1 MISRFRVDSDK
12 RLPATSTTHPDK
24 RRTTCPIKQIEQRPA
39 TDHETS
45 EKGCGTASCAGC
57 TWSTCTYATIR
68 TAGSAAHVAGCPYS
82 RLKRR
87 VRVSLDGSAY
97 ESPWWAMHGGTLRPS
112 RLCVNQ
118 SVPAA
123 GGRQPCVPQPSVIN
137 DEAGRAPWR
146 FPSASA
152 PVRRHGPISS
162 TVANQHRQPNLRPNL
177 RGCENFLYWY

>member
-97 ESPWWAMHGGTLRPS
+97 ESPWWAMHGGNASAKPS
-112 RLCVNQ
+112 L
-118 SVPAA
+118 
-123 GGRQPCVPQPSVIN
+123 RQPIRTS
-137 DEAGRAPWR
+137 GRRAPAMRTAAVSHQRWSR
-146 FPSASA
+146 TSAVA
-152 PVRRHGPISS
+152 VPVR
-162 TVANQHRQPNLRPNL
+162 
-177 RGCENFLYWY
+177 